1 MLPTNLEGLY
11 MLLKIAIAL
20 FVIGA
25 IFGLIVLT
33 SILRNKTTPKLV
45 VLFHGVFVATGLVAV
60 LIAVLTG
67 QTDKLVVTGLIL
79 FLIAALGGFTLLTID
94 LLKRPIPKWLAVL
107 HPLIA
112 AAGLVSLIVYVL
124 PTI

>member
-1 MLPTNLEGLY
+1 

-20 FVIGA
+20 LILGA

-33 SILRNKTTPKLV
+33 SILRNRPTPKPM
-45 VLFHGVFVATGLVAV
+45 VLFHGLFVATGLVLV
-60 LIAVLTG
+60 LIAFLTG
-67 QTDKLVVTGLIL
+67 HSDKLLGISLGLLI
-79 FLIAALGGFTLLTID
+79 IAALGGFTLLFND

-112 AAGLVSLIVYVL
+112 AAGLVVLIVYAL
-124 PTI
+124 PTF